1 MRIIIIILVLL
12 LFILQIEVWRQWG
25 RVQELQQRVEEQR
38 DNNRDLAARN
48 SALAAEVQDLRSG
61 LDAVEERARAELG
74 LVREGE
80 EFFLVIDPE
89 DLGPEDLEALERLR
103 ALQTRRVNA
112 DPEAELPST
121 AESDG

>member
-1 MRIIIIILVLL
+1 MRIIIIILVVL

-25 RVQELQQRVEEQR
+25 RVQELQERVEEQR
-38 DNNRDLAARN
+38 DSNSELAARN

-89 DLGPEDLEALERLR
+89 DLGPEDLDALERLR
-103 ALQTRRVNA
+103 ALQARQVNG
-112 DPEAELPST
+112 DPEAAPGST
-121 AESDG
+121 ADSDG

>member
-25 RVQELQQRVEEQR
+25 RVQELQERVEEQR

-103 ALQTRRVNA
+103 ALQARRVNG
-112 DPEAELPST
+112 DPAAAPT
-121 AESDG
+121 PTTESDG

>member
-1 MRIIIIILVLL
+1 MRIIIILLVLL

-25 RVQELQQRVEEQR
+25 RVQELQERVEEQR

-89 DLGPEDLEALERLR
+89 DLGPEDLDALERLR
-103 ALQTRRVNA
+103 ALQARQINDDAGAAPSAATDA
-112 DPEAELPST
+112 D
-121 AESDG
+121 G